1 MHRLKCKV
9 QGLRPKVEGL
19 SNAWQPFHTAYD
31 DSFNPDYA
39 IGIVTRVESAMKT
52 DIPASIFFE
61 NVVTPTV
68 KRKYEEIAVFAAISA
83 RSRLSIA

>member
-1 MHRLKCKV
+1 
-9 QGLRPKVEGL
+9 
-19 SNAWQPFHTAYD
+19 
-31 DSFNPDYA
+31 
-39 IGIVTRVESAMKT
+39 MKT

>member
-1 MHRLKCKV
+1 LKLKNNFYRHFKTIKGIRDIKCN
-9 QGLRPKVEGL
+9 LL
-19 SNAWQPFHTAYD
+19 
-31 DSFNPDYA
+31 FNPDYA